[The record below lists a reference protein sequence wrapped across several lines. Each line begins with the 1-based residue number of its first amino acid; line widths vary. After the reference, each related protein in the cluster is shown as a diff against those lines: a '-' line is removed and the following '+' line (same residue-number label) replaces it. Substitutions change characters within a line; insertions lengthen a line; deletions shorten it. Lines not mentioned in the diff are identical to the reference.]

1 MYVVS
6 EDQKSKVIGKIN
18 NSLNIYKDFIHEVN
32 KVLLSYGREYHD
44 YTKGKITAEFIQGLS
59 SVTTAGIVEGEKKA
73 FADIITAL
81 EKLKTDYIKENYPEQ
96 STEDQ
101 LELDFI
107 GKELEVMSRE
117 ELEAFYMDN
126 FLDKNKMRLFDI
138 EIKKRSRSTDG
149 SLRDDAAYLSVRKE
163 QFLLRDRAIM
173 KINERV
179 KFIDAMKQLCSN
191 GLYLVKIDEAGD
203 IQAKHEAMHIVIG
216 AVNGRSTITRPEAI
230 DIYDLLNWRE

>member
-6 EDQKSKVIGKIN
+6 EDKKNNVIGKIN

-32 KVLLSYGREYHD
+32 KTLLSYGREYHD

-73 FADIITAL
+73 FIDMIAAL
-81 EKLKTDYIKENYPEQ
+81 EQLKADYIKENYPEQ

-163 QFLLRDRAIM
+163 QYFLHDGAIL
-173 KINERV
+173 KISERI
-179 KFIDAMKQLCSN
+179 KLIDAMRQMCN
-191 GLYLVKIDEAGD
+191 GYLYMIKISEDGD
-203 IQAKHEAMHIVIG
+203 VLTNLESINNVIG
-216 AVNGRSTITRPEAI
+216 AVNGRSTITRPEGI
-230 DIYDLLNWRE
+230 DIYDLLNWR